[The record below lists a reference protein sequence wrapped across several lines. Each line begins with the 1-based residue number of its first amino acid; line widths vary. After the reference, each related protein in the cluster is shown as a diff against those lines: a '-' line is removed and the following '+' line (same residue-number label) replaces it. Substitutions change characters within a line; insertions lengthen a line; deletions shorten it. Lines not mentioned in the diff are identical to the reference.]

1 MEMQVQEFFE
11 EIKKKKNKNFVIYR
25 FCKYLQLIK

>member
-11 EIKKKKNKNFVIYR
+11 EIKKNKNFVFYR

>member
-11 EIKKKKNKNFVIYR
+11 EIKKKNKNFVIYR